1 MIAPERDDLFVEDR
15 ELRSTLDVSPED
27 RKPFEKCWR
36 SRFSRVTCFHAV
48 VQQGHAVNR
57 ENECRRRTP
66 STLSEPCDCSALIV
80 VVGENHV
87 GRASRELRALP
98 LPHASNHGCRSLPIN
113 TSLSVV

>member
-15 ELRSTLDVSPED
+15 GLRSTLDGSPED
-27 RKPFEKCWR
+27 RNTCDKRARRPPRAVPREDGKPFEKGWP
-36 SRFSRVTCFHAV
+36 SRFRRVPCFHAV

-57 ENECRRRTP
+57 EHECRRRKR

-87 GRASRELRALP
+87 GRASRELRAL
-98 LPHASNHGCRSLPIN
+98 
-113 TSLSVV
+113 